1 MDASW
6 EESGA
11 CWRHRLGFHPN
22 LNRPTTVGQWS
33 ASNAQQGQHKENL
46 KKTRLSS
53 KWTNNCRPLADLPSQ
68 HHLRRIKAFAP
79 QCPRPPAPDPSP
91 SRHRRSPAAHGVVP
105 SQSGPLRARRNTWCC
120 SSAERASPPSRGPP
134 AAAARC
140 STPPPWALRAA
151 ARTSAPLASTP
162 LSRGTSSH
170 RSSDPGS
177 HPRRSRGLRVAT
189 TTPSSHLELH
199 RCFLDR

>member
-1 MDASW
+1 MECIQRTA
-6 EESGA
+6 
-11 CWRHRLGFHPN
+11 R
-22 LNRPTTVGQWS
+22 T
-33 ASNAQQGQHKENL
+33 AQGEPQEDV
-46 KKTRLSS
+46 
-53 KWTNNCRPLADLPSQ
+53 PLAEMDQHLQTTGRSAISAPSTPR
-68 HHLRRIKAFAP
+68 HIKAFAP

-134 AAAARC
+134 AAAAQC

-151 ARTSAPLASTP
+151 ARPSAPLASTP
-162 LSRGTSSH
+162 PSHGTSPH
-170 RSSDPGS
+170 RSSDLGN
-177 HPRRSRGLRVAT
+177 HPRNSRSLRVAT
-189 TTPSSHLELH
+189 TTHSLRLELH